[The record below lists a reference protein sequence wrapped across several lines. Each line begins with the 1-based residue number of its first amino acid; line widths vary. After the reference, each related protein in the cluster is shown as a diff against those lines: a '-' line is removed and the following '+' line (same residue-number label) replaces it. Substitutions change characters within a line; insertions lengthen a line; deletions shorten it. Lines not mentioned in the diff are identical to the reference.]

1 MRQVQ
6 AMAFNLSRQGR
17 DVMVDH
23 RDALMAR
30 LGGMPG
36 ATTTAV
42 LAPRGRAPLAMMYKV
57 MGKLFAIVGLGE
69 TQHVI
74 LKCDPHLVEI
84 LKETYAGVG
93 HRSHLDRRSWIS
105 VELEADVPADE
116 IARLVDQSYDLVRAS
131 LTRKQR
137 EALGLQS

>member
-1 MRQVQ
+1 
-6 AMAFNLSRQGR
+6 
-17 DVMVDH
+17 
-23 RDALMAR
+23 MAR

-36 ATTTAV
+36 ATADPV

-69 TQHVI
+69 TEHVI

-84 LKETYAGVG
+84 LKETYVGVG

-105 VELEADVPADE
+105 VELDADVPADE
-116 IARLVDQSYDLVRAS
+116 IDRLVDQSYDLVRAS

-137 EALGLQS
+137 DALGPRG